1 MQKKLALRQFA
12 GFAVNSVLAKFLISF
27 LSVLTSIY
35 LARSLG
41 PGGRGEYALLLLIT
55 TLSASF
61 GRMGI
66 THSVNYFL
74 GKEIPERVIA
84 NSTFLMVIIAL
95 LLPFVVYPIITTT
108 QSIFFNGIDDRLI
121 LVMLCSI
128 PLLMIQDHMIGL
140 LQGLYRINLRNA
152 LLVLQAFLNLLFL
165 FILISVYKFQMFGAV
180 AAWILSMMIVFALAS
195 IYIIKSIDINILSIE
210 GPFVKQLLS
219 FGLKSHVGNILKDLS
234 YRGDFLLINYFLTP
248 VAVGYYSVAVNI
260 AETIWKIPDAIG
272 SVLLPKVSRM
282 GIDDSMALIQLVA
295 RFVFIPIMIICCLIL
310 LLDESIISFAFGNEY
325 LPSSPVLSLLIP
337 GVLFF
342 TLWKVIANSLI
353 ALGYPLKYS
362 ITSFVSLVAMLVF
375 DIILIPIM
383 GVKGAAIASSISYVS
398 ATLLIARIFGK
409 ITSGRFRDLILPQRG
424 DIVLFRKIVNE
435 FIPARL
441 KKKKIETDI

>member
-1 MQKKLALRQFA
+1 
-12 GFAVNSVLAKFLISF
+12 
-27 LSVLTSIY
+27 
-35 LARSLG
+35 
-41 PGGRGEYALLLLIT
+41 
-55 TLSASF
+55 
-61 GRMGI
+61 
-66 THSVNYFL
+66 
-74 GKEIPERVIA
+74 
-84 NSTFLMVIIAL
+84 
-95 LLPFVVYPIITTT
+95 
-108 QSIFFNGIDDRLI
+108 
-121 LVMLCSI
+121 
-128 PLLMIQDHMIGL
+128 
-140 LQGLYRINLRNA
+140 
-152 LLVLQAFLNLLFL
+152 
-165 FILISVYKFQMFGAV
+165 MFGAV